1 MTAQPLCTFPD
12 TLAEAY
18 ALQRAV
24 IGEWAEPV
32 IGLKVGRIT
41 GVLAGT
47 TGLDRFVG
55 PIFASTLQAD
65 QPDQAGVFP
74 LISGGSA
81 ALECEL
87 VAVLGDL
94 VPALDSPLDRA
105 TLEASVAA
113 WHVGIEIA
121 GCPMAAVERFEAFG
135 SIACFGNNTG
145 LILGPS
151 IPDWRDT
158 DLDDIG
164 CIARIDGEVVGQGS
178 ARRLPGG
185 VWTALAFAL
194 AEARVR
200 DLPLEPGMLISTG
213 AVTGMHAMAEGWKAE
228 ADFGAFG
235 TVACVGVAMPT

>member
-1 MTAQPLCTFPD
+1 MACRNRNCRLPH
-12 TLAEAY
+12 
-18 ALQRAV
+18 
-24 IGEWAEPV
+24 GS
-32 IGLKVGRIT
+32 GRTI
-41 GVLAGT
+41 
-47 TGLDRFVG
+47 R
-55 PIFASTLQAD
+55 
-65 QPDQAGVFP
+65 
-74 LISGGSA
+74 
-81 ALECEL
+81 
-87 VAVLGDL
+87 
-94 VPALDSPLDRA
+94 
-105 TLEASVAA
+105 SVRL
-113 WHVGIEIA
+113 H
-121 GCPMAAVERFEAFG
+121 CLFRQQYRPHP
-135 SIACFGNNTG
+135 S
-145 LILGPS
+145 PS